1 MLESYAVLK
10 KTKTLILNNNKI
22 NRIESLSE
30 FFPNLENLS
39 LMNNS
44 IRDLEQLSKLI
55 TNQKLRRLYLMNNP
69 IAELEDYKDFIVS
82 RLPQLKVLDFQKIK
96 ESDRERARKKF
107 GEVSLESQR
116 ELIGKLTK
124 SEKIKML
131 IEKTRNLNDVNE
143 LEMLLKSGELS
154 EKILNRKLLEMGH

>member
-1 MLESYAVLK
+1 MLK

-44 IRDLEQLSKLI
+44 IRDIDQLSKLI
-55 TNQKLRRLYLMNNP
+55 TNQKLKRLYLSNNP
-69 IAELEDYKDFIVS
+69 IAELEEYKDFIIS

-96 ESDRERARKKF
+96 ESDRERAKARF
-107 GEVSLESQR
+107 GEVSLENQKQ
-116 ELIGKLTK
+116 LIGKLTK
-124 SEKIKML
+124 NEKIKML
-131 IEKTRNLNDVNE
+131 IEKTKRL
-143 LEMLLKSGELS
+143 
-154 EKILNRKLLEMGH
+154 R